1 MASKKQH
8 STEHGNSGL
17 LLNVIIG
24 IATFGLFCLLFPN
37 GAVST
42 LMHSVLHLPGPGTGI
57 GMIYAQLLAAGL
69 LASALF
75 IPRHERRFPP
85 VLFSALVVSAS
96 LIVFSSFGG
105 SKVRNAE
112 PLLGLPLLVAVAVLI
127 SALLVEV
134 FSFAFIERA
143 CIESR
148 PCFPGILATQFIG
161 AFSCL
166 LFYWFFILPEVT
178 IRSMPRLNL
187 VNALII
193 TGLTLAA
200 SLIFSAIIHAGRRMF
215 VD

>member
-1 MASKKQH
+1 MANKKRI
-8 STEHGNSGL
+8 TEHGNSGL
-17 LLNVIIG
+17 LLNIIIG

-42 LMHSVLHLPGPGTGI
+42 LMHSVLHLPGPGAGI

-69 LASALF
+69 LVSALF
-75 IPRHERRFPP
+75 IPRHERRLPP

-105 SKVRNAE
+105 SQARNAE

-143 CIESR
+143 CMKGG
-148 PCFPGILATQFIG
+148 PCFPGIFATQFIG

-166 LFYWFFILPEVT
+166 FLYWFFILPEVT
-178 IRSMPRLNL
+178 VRSMPRLNL

-193 TGLTLAA
+193 TGLTIVA
-200 SLIFSAIIHAGRRMF
+200 SLIFSAIIHVGRRLF
-215 VD
+215 VK